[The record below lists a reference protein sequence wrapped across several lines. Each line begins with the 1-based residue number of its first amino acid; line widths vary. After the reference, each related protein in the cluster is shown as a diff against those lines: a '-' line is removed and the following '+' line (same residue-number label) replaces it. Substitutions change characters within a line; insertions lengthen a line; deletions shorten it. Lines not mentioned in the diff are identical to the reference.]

1 MAHTGQA
8 RDIPEESRMSEIRL
22 YLRRDSLLEGTDC
35 AWSLLDDAG
44 QLRGSGAH
52 LEDLPRAQH
61 CRLVLAG
68 DLVLTVKTPLPDL
81 PERRLA
87 PLLPA
92 AVEAVTLVE
101 ADTIHVVMMARGM
114 DNEAI
119 LAVLE
124 EAWLRRILDKL
135 AELGLYPDCA
145 LPDYLLLPWNEGDW
159 SIGWRGVET
168 VARFGSVE
176 GMSLDDGEPPIGLT
190 LALAQRSRPQQMKVF
205 QGGNM
210 GVPDWERWREVLGTR
225 VETAGPWDWRTCP
238 WPDLPDLL
246 QGKHS
251 PGRSR
256 MDWTRLA
263 RPLAWGA
270 LLLAGIQLAGMTLDW
285 GLLARESANIRQEM
299 HDLAERALPAHAAV
313 VDPPWQVTEQIQ
325 TLRSASGNPSPDALV
340 GLLGRLGQIWP
351 TTASPQIK
359 TLTFE
364 AGSLSVL
371 LAEADADWLRAL
383 KAAAPSRGL
392 EITDQEEKDKGKGVR
407 LSVRPIGKEVRHA
420 Q

>member
-1 MAHTGQA
+1 
-8 RDIPEESRMSEIRL
+8 MSELRL

-44 QLRGSGAH
+44 QLRGSGAR

-68 DLVLTVKTPLPDL
+68 DLVLTVKTRLPDL

-92 AVEAVTLVE
+92 AVEAATLVE
-101 ADTIHVVMMARGM
+101 ADTIHAVLMERVA
-114 DNEAI
+114 DAEST

-124 EAWLRRILDKL
+124 EAWLRRVLDIL
-135 AELGLYPDCA
+135 AGLGLYPDCA
-145 LPDYLLLPWNEGDW
+145 LPDYLLLPWSEGDW
-159 SIGWRGVET
+159 SIGWRGDET
-168 VARFGSVE
+168 VARFGRVE

-190 LALAQRSRPQQMKVF
+190 LALAQRSRPNLVKVF
-205 QGGNM
+205 QGTNM
-210 GVPDWERWREVLGTR
+210 GLPDWSLWREVLATA
-225 VETAGPWDWRTCP
+225 VETGGPWDWRTCP

-263 RPLAWGA
+263 RPMAWGA
-270 LLLAGIQLAGMTLDW
+270 LLLAGIQVAGMALDW
-285 GLLARESANIRQEM
+285 GLLARESTNIRQEM
-299 HDLAERALPAHAAV
+299 RDLAERALPAHAAV
-313 VDPPWQVTEQIQ
+313 VDPPWQVTEQLQ
-325 TLRSASGNPSPDALV
+325 SLRSSAGKPSPDALV
-340 GLLGRLGQIWP
+340 GLLGRLGQSWP
-351 TTASPQIK
+351 VAGAPQIRS
-359 TLTFE
+359 LTFE
-364 AGSLSVL
+364 AGMLNVV
-371 LAEADADWLRAL
+371 LAEARAEWLDEL
-383 KAAAPSRGL
+383 KAVAPSRGL
-392 EITDQEEKDKGKGVR
+392 EITSQDEKDKGVR
-407 LSVRPIGKEVRHA
+407 LSVRPKGKSGKEARHG

>member
-1 MAHTGQA
+1 
-8 RDIPEESRMSEIRL
+8 MSELRL

-44 QLRGSGAH
+44 QLRGSGAR

-68 DLVLTVKTPLPDL
+68 DLVLTVKARLPDL
-81 PERRLA
+81 PERRLT

-92 AVEAVTLVE
+92 AVEAATLVE
-101 ADTIHVVMMARGM
+101 ADTIHAVLMERGA
-114 DNEAI
+114 DGEAT

-124 EAWLRRILDKL
+124 EVWLRRALDTL
-135 AELGLYPDCA
+135 AGLGLYPDCA
-145 LPDYLLLPWNEGDW
+145 LPDYLLLPWNEGEW
-159 SIGWRGVET
+159 SIGWRGAET
-168 VARFGSVE
+168 VARFGRVE

-190 LALAQRSRPQQMKVF
+190 LSLAQRSRPKLVKVF
-205 QGGNM
+205 QGANM
-210 GVPDWERWREVLGTR
+210 GVPDWARWREVLGTE

-270 LLLAGIQLAGMTLDW
+270 LLLAGIQVVGMALDW
-285 GLLARESANIRQEM
+285 GLLARESVSIRQEM
-299 HDLAERALPAHAAV
+299 RDLAERALPAHAAV
-313 VDPPWQVTEQIQ
+313 VDPAWQVTEQLQ
-325 TLRSASGNPSPDALV
+325 NLRSAAGKPSPDALV
-340 GLLGRLGQIWP
+340 GLLGRFSQVWP
-351 TTASPQIK
+351 AVGAPQIK

-364 AGSLSVL
+364 AGALSVV
-371 LAEADADWLRAL
+371 LAEAHEEWLDEL
-383 KAAAPSRGL
+383 KVATTSREL
-392 EITDQEEKDKGKGVR
+392 EITTQDDKDKGIR
-407 LSVRPIGKEVRHA
+407 MSVSPLRNPGKEARHG

>member
-1 MAHTGQA
+1 
-8 RDIPEESRMSEIRL
+8 MSELRL

-35 AWSLLDDAG
+35 AWSLLDDTG
-44 QLRGSGAH
+44 QPRGSGAR

-68 DLVLTVKTPLPDL
+68 DLVLTVKTRLPDL

-92 AVEAVTLVE
+92 AVEAATLVE
-101 ADTIHVVMMARGM
+101 ADTIHAVSMGREADG
-114 DNEAI
+114 EAI

-124 EAWLRRILDKL
+124 EAWLKRVLDKL
-135 AELGLYPDCA
+135 AGLGLYPDCA
-145 LPDYLLLPWNEGDW
+145 LPDYLLLPWNEGEW
-159 SIGWRGVET
+159 SIGWRGAET
-168 VARFGSVE
+168 VARFGRVE

-190 LALAQRSRPQQMKVF
+190 LAIAQRSRPSMVKVF
-205 QGGNM
+205 QGANM
-210 GVPDWERWREVLGTR
+210 GVPDWERWREVLGTA
-225 VETAGPWDWRTCP
+225 VESAGPWDWRTCP

-256 MDWTRLA
+256 IEWTRLA
-263 RPLAWGA
+263 RPLALGA
-270 LLLAGIQLAGMTLDW
+270 LLLAGIQLAGMALDW

-313 VDPPWQVTEQIQ
+313 VDPAWQVTEQIQ
-325 TLRSASGNPSPDALV
+325 SLRSAAGNPSSDALV
-340 GLLGRLGQIWP
+340 GLLGRLGQVWP
-351 TTASPQIK
+351 TTASPKIK
-359 TLTFE
+359 MLTFE
-364 AGSLSVL
+364 AGALSVL
-371 LAEADADWLRAL
+371 LAEADADWLAEL
-383 KAAAPSRGL
+383 TAAAPSRGL
-392 EITDQEEKDKGKGVR
+392 EIAAQEERDKGKGVR
-407 LSVRPIGKEVRHA
+407 LSVRPIGKTGKEARHG

>member
-1 MAHTGQA
+1 
-8 RDIPEESRMSEIRL
+8 MSELRL
-22 YLRRDSLLEGTDC
+22 YLCRDSLLEGNDC

-44 QLRGSGAH
+44 QLRGSGAR

-68 DLVLTVKTPLPDL
+68 DLVLTVKTRLPDL

-92 AVEAVTLVE
+92 AVEAATLVE
-101 ADTIHVVMMARGM
+101 ADTIHAVLMERVA
-114 DNEAI
+114 DAEST

-124 EAWLRRILDKL
+124 EAWLRRVLDTL
-135 AELGLYPDCA
+135 AGLGLYPDCA
-145 LPDYLLLPWNEGDW
+145 LPDYLLLPWNEGEW
-159 SIGWRGVET
+159 SIGWRGAET
-168 VARFGSVE
+168 VARLGSVE

-190 LALAQRSRPQQMKVF
+190 LALAQRSLPSLVKVF
-205 QGGNM
+205 QGANM
-210 GVPDWERWREVLGTR
+210 GVPDWQRWREVLGTA

-270 LLLAGIQLAGMTLDW
+270 LLLAGIQVVGMALDW
-285 GLLARESANIRQEM
+285 GLLARESAGIRQEM
-299 HDLAERALPAHAAV
+299 RDLAERALPAHAAV
-313 VDPPWQVTEQIQ
+313 VDPAWQVTEQLQ
-325 TLRSASGNPSPDALV
+325 NLRAAAGKPSPDALV
-340 GLLGRLGQIWP
+340 GLLGRFGQVWP
-351 TTASPQIK
+351 AVGAPRIK
-359 TLTFE
+359 ALTFE
-364 AGSLSVL
+364 AGTLSVS
-371 LAEADADWLRAL
+371 LAEANAEWLDEL
-383 KAAAPSRGL
+383 KVAAPSRGL
-392 EITDQEEKDKGKGVR
+392 EITSEEDKDKGVR
-407 LSVRPIGKEVRHA
+407 LSVRPTGKTGKEARHA

>member
-1 MAHTGQA
+1 
-8 RDIPEESRMSEIRL
+8 MSELRL

-44 QLRGSGAH
+44 QLRGSGAR

-68 DLVLTVKTPLPDL
+68 DLVLTVKTRLPDL

-92 AVEAVTLVE
+92 AVEAATLVE
-101 ADTIHVVMMARGM
+101 ADTIHAVLMELGTDA
-114 DNEAI
+114 EST

-124 EAWLRRILDKL
+124 EAWLGRVLDKL
-135 AELGLYPDCA
+135 AGLGLYPDCA
-145 LPDYLLLPWNEGDW
+145 LPDYLLLPWSEGEW
-159 SIGWRGVET
+159 SIGWRGAET
-168 VARFGSVE
+168 VGRFGRVE

-190 LALAQRSRPQQMKVF
+190 LALAQRSRPSLVKVF
-205 QGGNM
+205 QGANM
-210 GVPDWERWREVLGTR
+210 GVPDWQRWREALGTA

-256 MDWTRLA
+256 MDWTRLV

-270 LLLAGIQLAGMTLDW
+270 LLLAGIQVAGMALDW
-285 GLLARESANIRQEM
+285 GLLARESAGIRQEM
-299 HDLAERALPAHAAV
+299 RDLAERALPAHAAV
-313 VDPPWQVTEQIQ
+313 VDPAWQVTEQLQ
-325 TLRSASGNPSPDALV
+325 NLRSAAGKPSPDALV
-340 GLLGRLGQIWP
+340 GLLGRFGQVWP
-351 TTASPQIK
+351 AVGAPRIK
-359 TLTFE
+359 ALTFE
-364 AGSLSVL
+364 AGALNVS
-371 LAEADADWLRAL
+371 LAEANAEWLDEL
-383 KAAAPSRGL
+383 KVAAPSRGL
-392 EITDQEEKDKGKGVR
+392 EITSEDDKDKGVR
-407 LSVRPIGKEVRHA
+407 LSVRPMGKTGKEARHV